1 MLLKGQFRNPPKAV
15 VLGQGKELSVFQME
29 SQDDGVWGAEVELP
43 RESTWTFQLNL
54 DGEVIETYVLPPAY
68 QSVSLAL
75 EVEKLSFQHLKM

>member
-1 MLLKGQFRNPPKAV
+1 MT
-15 VLGQGKELSVFQME
+15 
-29 SQDDGVWGAEVELP
+29 VWGAEVELP

-75 EVEKLSFQHLKM
+75 GSKTVSFQHLKM